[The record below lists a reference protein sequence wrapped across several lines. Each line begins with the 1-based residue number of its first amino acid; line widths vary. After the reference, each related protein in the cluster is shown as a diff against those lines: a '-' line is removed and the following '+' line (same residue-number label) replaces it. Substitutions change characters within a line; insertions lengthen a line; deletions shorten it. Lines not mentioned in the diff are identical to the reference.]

1 MKKECI
7 KDFDLEDKMGNELFN
22 ISRRVILITGG
33 TGVLGES
40 MAEYLLGEGAKVV
53 LLGQT
58 PAKVESKVDS
68 LQKKY
73 PNVMG
78 FAGNVLDRDF
88 LEKVKDNVIGTWGKL
103 DVLINAAGGNM
114 PGAVIGEGQTIFDLK
129 MEDFRKVSELNL
141 DGTVIPSLVF
151 GKQMADQ
158 GHGCILNV
166 SSMAATRALTRVVGY
181 SVSKAAIDNFTK
193 WMATELALK
202 FGEGLRVNAIAPGFF
217 ISNQNKNL
225 LLKEDGSF
233 TERGRTIIAN
243 TPMKRFGKA
252 DELHGAVHWLIS
264 DAASFVTGTIIPIDG
279 GFNAFSGV

>member
-1 MKKECI
+1 
-7 KDFDLEDKMGNELFN
+7 MGNSLFD
-22 ISRRVILITGG
+22 ISGRVILITGG
-33 TGVLGES
+33 TGVLGGS
-40 MAEYLLGEGAKVV
+40 MVEYLLTEKAKVV

-58 PAKVESKVDS
+58 QSKVENRVNELK
-68 LQKKY
+68 QKY
-73 PNVMG
+73 PHVLG
-78 FAGNVLDRDF
+78 FSGSVLDKYF
-88 LEKVKDNVIGTWGKL
+88 LEEVKKQVVNAWGKI

-114 PGAVIGEGQTIFDLK
+114 PGAVIGEGQTIFDLN

-141 DGTVIPSLVF
+141 DGSVIPSLVF

-158 GHGCILNV
+158 GHGCILNI

-181 SVSKAAIDNFTK
+181 SASKAAIDNFTK

-225 LLKEDGSF
+225 LLNEDGTY
-233 TERGRTIIAN
+233 TERGKTIINN
-243 TPMKRFGKA
+243 TPMKRFGNA

-264 DAASFVTGTIIPIDG
+264 DAASFVTGAIIPIDG
-279 GFNAFSGV
+279 GFSAFSGV